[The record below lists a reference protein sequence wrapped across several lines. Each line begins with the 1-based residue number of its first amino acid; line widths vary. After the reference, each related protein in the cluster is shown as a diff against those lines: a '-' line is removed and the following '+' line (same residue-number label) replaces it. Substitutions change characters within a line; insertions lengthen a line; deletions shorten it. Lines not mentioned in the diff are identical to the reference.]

1 MLTRAAD
8 TDNTDS
14 RLPARRKVGLNLPN
28 LMSLGRTPTLF
39 MTHDIARDGRKSAL
53 G

>member
-8 TDNTDS
+8 TDKTDP
-14 RLPARRKVGLNLPN
+14 RLPARRKVGFNLTILVP
-28 LMSLGRTPTLF
+28 LGWASTLF